1 MKNISKE
8 DYIIWNTKEKQ
19 PVEELYYVYH
29 YTTVIDIANDR
40 FNLKENDIWM
50 CVAELPVHWQKKI
63 SEAIEK
69 TK

>member
-8 DYIIWNTKEKQ
+8 DYIIWNTKENR
-19 PVEELYYVYH
+19 PVEELCYVYH
-29 YTTVIDIANDR
+29 YTTVIDIENDR
-40 FNLKENDIWM
+40 FSLRENDIWR